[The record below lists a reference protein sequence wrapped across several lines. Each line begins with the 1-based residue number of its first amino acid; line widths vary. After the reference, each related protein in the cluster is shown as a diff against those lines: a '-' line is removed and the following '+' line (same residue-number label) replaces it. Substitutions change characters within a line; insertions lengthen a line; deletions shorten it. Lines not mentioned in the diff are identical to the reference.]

1 MKRSII
7 IVLLLC
13 FFAGNSFA
21 QKGKTTIQS
30 LNAQIERAEAE
41 IKKSQSL
48 LNKIKNDKKVTQ
60 NELKL
65 IISRISNRQNI
76 VSSLNQQIVICE
88 GGIHSKQSQVNALES
103 EIKRLKK
110 EYAAMI
116 YAAYKNHLLNNSM
129 AFLFASRDFQE
140 MTLRINYMKRY
151 NAMRERKAAELNSLS
166 NVLSGEVAELNKQ
179 RTQLEE
185 SRKARDREI
194 STLRKDETSYKQTSS
209 QLAANE
215 KKVSAKIKE
224 NARTKQNAQ
233 KQLQRLIAEEAR
245 RQSAKKLTTTEQKA
259 VTVLSNNFEQNRGRF
274 PYPVPGGVIIDRF
287 GKHPH
292 PTQRGIT
299 IDNKGVNIAGDKG
312 SSIKCIFEGTVSR
325 VVFIKGLNNCVMV
338 KHGNYYTVYSNL
350 AGVNVKAGQSV
361 GRNEIIGR
369 LPSEGTSDEW
379 YLHFELWQGTTF
391 LNPEAW
397 LSR

>member
-1 MKRSII
+1 M
-7 IVLLLC
+7 C

-48 LNKIKNDKKVTQ
+48 LNKIKKDKKVTQ

-76 VSSLNQQIVICE
+76 VSSLNQQIIICE

-350 AGVNVKAGQSV
+350 AGVSVKAGQSV
-361 GRNEIIGR
+361 GRNEVIGR

>member
-1 MKRSII
+1 M
-7 IVLLLC
+7 C

-48 LNKIKNDKKVTQ
+48 LNKIKKDKKVTQ

-350 AGVNVKAGQSV
+350 AGVSVKAGQSV
-361 GRNEIIGR
+361 GRNEVIGR